1 MNNPVSGIVKGKP
14 KRKSGKNLYGKN
26 ITANPQPKTMGN
38 GSPDEQDRSTTK
50 REIVGFS
57 LVFVSLFYILELLY
71 IGKKTDV
78 IIVSGFLFAT
88 LGFGMIFVAPCLLVC
103 GIPVGLMLMSS
114 GKSARTKAKAVVLET
129 P

>member
-1 MNNPVSGIVKGKP
+1 
-14 KRKSGKNLYGKN
+14 
-26 ITANPQPKTMGN
+26 MGN
-38 GSPDEQDRSTTK
+38 EASKEKIPSTTK

-71 IGKKTDV
+71 IGPKTNV

-88 LGFGMIFVAPCLLVC
+88 LGFGMVFVAPCLMVC
-103 GIPVGLMLMSS
+103 GVPIGLMLMSW
-114 GKSARTKAKAVVLET
+114 GKGARTRAQKVSMQT

>member
-1 MNNPVSGIVKGKP
+1 
-14 KRKSGKNLYGKN
+14 
-26 ITANPQPKTMGN
+26 MGN

-57 LVFVSLFYILELLY
+57 LVFVSLFYILELLC
-71 IGKKTDV
+71 IGKKTNV

-88 LGFGMIFVAPCLLVC
+88 FGLGMIFVAPCLLVC

-114 GKSARTKAKAVVLET
+114 GKSARTRAKAVVLET